1 MSWLSES
8 VRSMVH
14 GESKAERRA
23 RRAKEAEE
31 AKLKAIGPAPKGDS
45 LESQIAS
52 RTETPEERR
61 KRLARLAGVGQSGD
75 SIFDYVKLGNRGRL
89 LGG

>member
-8 VRSMVH
+8 VRSVVH

-52 RTETPEERR
+52 RTETPEAVSYTH
-61 KRLARLAGVGQSGD
+61 LTLPTLYSV
-75 SIFDYVKLGNRGRL
+75 
-89 LGG
+89 

>member
-8 VRSMVH
+8 VRSVVH

-31 AKLKAIGPAPKGDS
+31 AKLKAIGPVPKGDS

-52 RTETPEERR
+52 REETPEERR
-61 KRLARLAGVGQSGD
+61 KRLARLAGVVQSGG
-75 SIFDYVKLGNRGRL
+75 SVFDKLKLGSCGKL